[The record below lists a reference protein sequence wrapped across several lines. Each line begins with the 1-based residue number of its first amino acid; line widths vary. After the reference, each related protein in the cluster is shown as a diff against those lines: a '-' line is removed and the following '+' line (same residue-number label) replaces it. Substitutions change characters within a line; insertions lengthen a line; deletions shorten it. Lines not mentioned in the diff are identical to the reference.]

1 MSVSVNK
8 VRVYA
13 CAHMHV
19 QGTIEIAHRLQAE
32 ERREQRSSIH
42 CPSSS
47 PPLRLRPLMAIFATA
62 ASALL
67 PPTCDARENFS
78 HFSFEWLSRLSSS
91 PSRPSSSPLFL
102 ASLPRLSSSAL
113 SFSALFPDSLSLS
126 WLSLPRLSLSRLA
139 SLTRAA
145 DSLLPPLSTQLHKQG
160 TDDVPFTNTGCEI
173 KTPTLSRLAAEGV
186 VLDNYYVRQ
195 SSEERRRPARI
206 EGISRR
212 AAQGCPV
219 QIPQGRSPGPPTRAP
234 VLASAARVLLVVPP
248 GSPGAG
254 LPSCSSGRRP
264 PEPLVCCSLALAQ
277 VNPICTPTRTSF
289 MSGRCV

>member
-1 MSVSVNK
+1 MRTDCRQKREENSDLRSTA
-8 VRVYA
+8 RAPRLLSA
-13 CAHMHV
+13 CGLLW
-19 QGTIEIAHRLQAE
+19 QFSRRLPALCCRQLVTPEKISA
-32 ERREQRSSIH
+32 I
-42 CPSSS
+42 S
-47 PPLRLRPLMAIFATA
+47 PLNGFLGSLPLLLGPLPRL
-62 ASALL
+62 
-67 PPTCDARENFS
+67 
-78 HFSFEWLSRLSSS
+78 
-91 PSRPSSSPLFL
+91 SSSPLFL